1 MSKGEDIMTSLRFAK
16 MSGAGNDFIV
26 LDNRKGEITLGDPDF
41 IRRLCCRRMA
51 VGADGV
57 IVLLTSSHVDFAMK
71 YFNAD
76 GSEAAMCGN
85 GGRCLARFAVLAG
98 AGEEG
103 QELIFTTPS
112 GVYHAQVAGSQV
124 SLNLPTPKKFE
135 TDIKLQLKA
144 GERTADFTDTGV
156 PHLVFFSG
164 DLETEDVEGLG
175 REARWHERFKPAG
188 TNVSFCRVVNE
199 HCLELRTYER
209 GIEGETLACGTGA
222 AAAALLAARRS
233 WVSSPV
239 TIKTRGGA
247 ELEMSFT
254 LLSNG
259 FSEVQQKGEARL
271 IYWGELSEEA
281 VDFK

>member
-1 MSKGEDIMTSLRFAK
+1 MSALRFAK

-26 LDNRKGEITLGDPDF
+26 LDNRKGEISLEDPDF
-41 IRRLCCRRMA
+41 IRRLCCRRMG
-51 VGADGV
+51 VGADGL
-57 IVLLTSSHVDFAMK
+57 IFLLTASQANFGMR

-85 GGRCLARFAVLAG
+85 GGRCLARFAVLVG
-98 AGEEG
+98 AGEEE
-103 QELIFTTPS
+103 QELIFTTFS
-112 GVYHAQVAGSQV
+112 EVYHAQVEGSQV
-124 SLNLPTPKKFE
+124 RLSLPAPKKFE
-135 TDIKLQLKA
+135 PDIPLQLKA
-144 GERTADFTDTGV
+144 GKRTADFTDTGV

-164 DLETEDVEGLG
+164 DLEAEDVEGLG
-175 REARWHERFKPAG
+175 REVRWHERFQPDG
-188 TNVSFCRVVNE
+188 TNVNFCRVVNE

-222 AAAALLAARRS
+222 MAATLLAARRR
-233 WVSSPV
+233 WVRSPV

-247 ELEMSFT
+247 ELEMSFS
-254 LLSNG
+254 LLADS